1 MHMALLKNALYVPSY
16 KQDIFSV
23 HAAVSKGATVNFSPD
38 NAKLLSP
45 DGTAMVYFEFQT
57 IFQFVSDR
65 NFCYSAQ
72 LHKYLYL

>member
-38 NAKLLSP
+38 NAKLVTP
-45 DGTAMVYFEFQT
+45 DGTEFKIKQAGNLYYLNSAM
-57 IFQFVSDR
+57 SS
-65 NFCYSAQ
+65 NMS
-72 LHKYLYL
+72 K